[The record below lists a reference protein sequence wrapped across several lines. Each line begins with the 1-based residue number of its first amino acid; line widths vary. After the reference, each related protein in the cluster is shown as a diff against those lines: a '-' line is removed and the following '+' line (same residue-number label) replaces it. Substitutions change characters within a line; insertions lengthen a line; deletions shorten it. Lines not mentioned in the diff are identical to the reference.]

1 MRAGQL
7 RHRLKLQE
15 ATETRDGHGGITRD
29 WETYTVRWGS
39 VEPLRGRELFAAQ
52 QVNAEITHRVRLRHC
67 GDLTTSHRLVLG
79 TCNLNILSIL
89 NPEERNRELEVMC
102 KEAV

>member
-1 MRAGQL
+1 MRAGRL

-15 ATETRDGHGGITRD
+15 ATETRDGHGGITRG
-29 WETYTVRWGS
+29 WVTYSVRWAS
-39 VEPLRGRELFAAQ
+39 VEPLRGQELFAAQ
-52 QVNAEITHRVRLRHC
+52 QINAEITHRVRLRYC
-67 GDLTTSHRLVLG
+67 DDLTASHRLVFG
-79 TCNLNILSIL
+79 SRSLNILSIL